1 MLLFLLISGVQTRDS
16 VEKEGTGMAE
26 KTSMSL
32 QRQVYLVVGTVVLLG
47 TLLGAFTSRGW
58 LLIPALV
65 GIGLLYAART
75 GTCRLMM
82 LLSRLPFNKPDSGN
96 IS

>member
-1 MLLFLLISGVQTRDS
+1 
-16 VEKEGTGMAE
+16 MAE

-32 QRQVYLVVGTVVLLG
+32 QRQVYLVLGAVVLLS
-47 TLLGAFTSRGW
+47 TLLGAFTSKGW
-58 LLIPALV
+58 LLIPVLV
-65 GIGLLYAART
+65 GIGLLNAART